1 MKNAQIGIKSCSVL
15 GWVFFKKQ
23 KTMKNCTVIDLF
35 CGAGAL
41 THGFV
46 KEGFNVAA
54 GVDADKSCKYAYE
67 TNNPGATFI
76 EKKIEDVEA
85 AELIEL
91 YPKEDVKILVGCAPC
106 QPFSAY
112 NKSKRNQDDKWKLLD
127 NFSDLISKVE
137 PDIVSMENVPNLA
150 TFRNGKVYRDF
161 VDHLEKEYIVTEC
174 LKVSCLDYGVPQH
187 RKRLVLFASK
197 PEYGKVELLDPTHT
211 PDKYKKVKDVIW
223 GLEPLEAGETS
234 RNDPYHKA
242 AGLSELN
249 LRRIKAS
256 KQGGTWRDWP
266 DELVAQCHKQ
276 ESGNSYSSIYG
287 RMKWNAPSPTIT
299 TQCNGFGN
307 GRFGHPEQDRA
318 ISLREAARLQTFPD
332 NYEFVRPDEPHSIT
346 TISRFIGNAVPVK
359 LARVIARSIK
369 PHLQNVP

>member
-1 MKNAQIGIKSCSVL
+1 ME
-15 GWVFFKKQ
+15 
-23 KTMKNCTVIDLF
+23 NCTVIDLF

-41 THGFV
+41 THGFI
-46 KEGFNVAA
+46 KEGFNVVA
-54 GVDADKSCKYAYE
+54 GLDADKSCKYAYE

-85 AELIEL
+85 AELKQW
-91 YPKEDVKILVGCAPC
+91 YPEGHIKILVGCAPC

-112 NKSKRNQDDKWKLLD
+112 TQRKHDRKRKWELLLY
-127 NFSDLISKVE
+127 FSHLISKIK
-137 PDIVSMENVPNLA
+137 PDIFSMENVPNLT
-150 TFRNGKVYRDF
+150 TFKNREIYQNFLDALEDNEYEVSAYPEVY
-161 VDHLEKEYIVTEC
+161 C
-174 LKVSCLDYGVPQH
+174 PDYGIPQH

-197 PEYGKVELLDPTHT
+197 PEYGKIKLLNPTHT
-211 PDKYKKVKDVIW
+211 PDKYKTVRDVISD
-223 GLEPLEAGETS
+223 LEPLEAGKTS
-234 RNDPYHKA
+234 QNDPYHKA

-256 KQGGTWRDWP
+256 RQGGTWKDWP
-266 DELVAQCHKQ
+266 DELVAECHKQ

-287 RMKWNAPSPTIT
+287 RMIWCAPAPTIT
-299 TQCNGFGN
+299 TQFRGFGN

-332 NYEFVRPDEPHSIT
+332 DYEFVHPDEPHSIT
-346 TISRFIGNAVPVK
+346 TISRFIGNAVPVE

-369 PHLQNVP
+369 PHFQNVR

>member
-1 MKNAQIGIKSCSVL
+1 MKNY
-15 GWVFFKKQ
+15 
-23 KTMKNCTVIDLF
+23 TVIDLF

-46 KEGFNVAA
+46 LEGFKVVA
-54 GVDADKSCKYAYE
+54 GLDADKSCKYAYE

-76 EKKIEDVEA
+76 EKEIEDVKA
-85 AELIEL
+85 AELIKL
-91 YPKEDVKILVGCAPC
+91 YPKDDVKILVGCAPC

-112 NKSKRNQDDKWKLLD
+112 NKGKRNQDDKWKLLD
-127 NFSDLISKVE
+127 NFSDLISEVE
-137 PDIVSMENVPNLA
+137 PDIVSMENVPTLT
-150 TFRNGKVYRDF
+150 TFRKGKVYRDF
-161 VDHLEKEYIVTEC
+161 VNRLEKDYIVTQS
-174 LKVSCLDYGVPQH
+174 LRVSCLDYGVPQH
-187 RKRLVLFASK
+187 RERLVIFASK
-197 PEYGKVELLDPTHT
+197 PEYGKVELLDRTHT
-211 PDKYKKVKDVIW
+211 PDKYKKVWDVISD
-223 GLEPLEAGETS
+223 LETLEAGQTS

-242 AGLSELN
+242 SGLSELN

-256 KQGGTWRDWP
+256 KPGGTWKDWP
-266 DELVAQCHKQ
+266 DELVAPCHKK

-287 RMKWNAPSPTIT
+287 RMTWDAPSPTIT
-299 TQCNGFGN
+299 TQCYGFGN

-332 NYEFVRPDEPHSIT
+332 NYKFVHPNEAHSIT

-369 PHLQNVP
+369 PHLQNVR

>member
-1 MKNAQIGIKSCSVL
+1 
-15 GWVFFKKQ
+15 
-23 KTMKNCTVIDLF
+23 MKNCTVIDLF

-223 GLEPLEAGETS
+223 GLEPLEAGETN

-266 DELVAQCHKQ
+266 DELVARCHKQ

-359 LARVIARSIK
+359 LARIIARSIK